1 MLKDYLKERLVE
13 IQRHHAQGATG
24 EQVIAALTD
33 LTDEVIERIYRDVL
47 QGVPPKERWKF
58 DDGLAIAAL
67 GGYGRGERSPYSDI
81 DIMFLHRPTL
91 RGEIQKM
98 AGILLQNM
106 WDVGFQVGH
115 SARTVND
122 CVAIGKADLTV
133 RTALMEA
140 RFLTGS
146 RALFDQ
152 FRSRYQRKVV
162 HNRPALFIKAKI
174 RSREEECE
182 QYGTTIHLLEP
193 HIKKSR
199 GGLRDLHLLRWAA
212 QARYGTSSL
221 EQLKEHGVLS
231 KQDYRALSEAQEFL
245 WRIRN
250 ELHFFSGRCQ
260 DTLTFEEQVRL
271 AAGWGYHDNPHLLG
285 VEQFMQRY
293 YDQTT
298 AIAETTGRYLDGMT
312 SKSVWSLFLN
322 RWSHRKIGRYF
333 ALSGQEI
340 SILSEFRTEVLSHGH
355 RVLTLF
361 RLAQENNAR
370 LSPETER
377 QLTDMMGQWDP
388 NHFSNPESYAV
399 FLSMLSAGAKISE
412 TLRGLHRF
420 RILEQILPAFRRVRG
435 LMQFNLYHKYTVD
448 EHCLR
453 AVEEAEKLLEREGGS
468 AHVFRENRSREILF
482 LGLLLHDLGKGL
494 GGDHSQIG
502 ASLALETGQRLGF
515 DSAETEKL
523 VFLVGQHLIMTHV
536 AFRRDLADDNV
547 LLQFAKTVGTPETL
561 GMLYV
566 LTMADVTAVGP
577 GTLNAWKKDLLTEL
591 FTKTREILTGETT
604 LVAEEE
610 KIKQIRQTL
619 HSRLRSLYESGWLE
633 NQLAAMT
640 SRYLIATPPE
650 RIALDLERIYD
661 LQPKSVTVYA
671 EYDSERNLTDYT
683 VYTFDNITPGIFYK
697 ITSVLAAKGL
707 QILGATITTWSNN
720 VVVDRFQVQD
730 PDYSGSSVSY
740 RLQDLRDAI
749 TLVLLGQSP
758 QEHPATIGTRIRSN
772 SQIFPRI
779 APVQIAVDS
788 STSEKYTIIEVFAPD
803 RTGLLSVIAQSLFA
817 LGLSI
822 QTAKVATHLDQI
834 VDVFH
839 VVDQTGQKIADPDR
853 IRLLKET
860 LSHGIEQFLETAR
873 VQ

>member
-1 MLKDYLKERLVE
+1 MLKDFLKERLVE

-33 LTDEVIERIYRDVL
+33 LTDEVIERIYRNVL
-47 QGVPPKERWKF
+47 QGVPPQERWKF

-81 DIMFLHRPTL
+81 DIMFLHRPSL

-98 AGILLQNM
+98 AGTLLQNL

-122 CVAIGKADLTV
+122 CIAIGKADLTV

-260 DTLTFEEQVRL
+260 DTITFEEQVRL
-271 AAGWGYHDNPHLLG
+271 AASWGYNDNPHLLG

-298 AIAETTGRYLDGMT
+298 AVAEITGRYLDGMA
-312 SKSVWSLFLN
+312 SKGIWSRLRN
-322 RWSHRKIGRYF
+322 RWAHRIIGRYF
-333 ALSGQEI
+333 VLSGQEI
-340 SILSEFRTEVLSHGH
+340 SILSEFRSEVLSHGD

-370 LSPETER
+370 LSAETQR
-377 QLTDMMGQWDP
+377 QLMDMMGQWDP
-388 NHFSNPESYAV
+388 NQYSNPESYRV
-399 FLSMLSAGAKISE
+399 FLSILSAEARISE

-420 RILEQILPAFRRVRG
+420 RILEQILPAFKRVRG

-448 EHCLR
+448 EHSLR
-453 AVEEAEKLLEREGGS
+453 AVEEAENLLEREGGP
-468 AHVFRENRSREILF
+468 AQAFRENRSRAVLY

-502 ASLALETGQRLGF
+502 AALALETGQRLGF
-515 DSAETEKL
+515 DSAATEQL

-561 GMLYV
+561 RMLYV

-577 GTLNAWKKDLLTEL
+577 GTLNAWKKDLLAEL
-591 FTKTREILTGETT
+591 FTKAREILTGETT

-610 KIKQIRQTL
+610 KITQIRQAI
-619 HSRLRSLYESGWLE
+619 HSRLRGLYKSEWLE
-633 NQLAAMT
+633 DQLAAMT

-650 RIALDLERIYD
+650 RIAMDLERVYE

-671 EYDSERNLTDYT
+671 ENDPDRNLTEYT
-683 VYTFDNITPGIFYK
+683 VYTFDDITPGIFYK

-730 PDYSGSSVSY
+730 PDFSGPSAPD
-740 RLQDLRDAI
+740 RLQELRDAI
-749 TLVLLGQSP
+749 ALVLLGQIQP
-758 QEHPATIGTRIRSN
+758 EHPANIVTRIRSY
-772 SQIFPRI
+772 SQVFPRI

-803 RTGLLSVIAQSLFA
+803 RTGLLSVIAQALFA

-839 VVDQTGQKIADPDR
+839 VVDQTGQKIVDPDR
-853 IRLLKET
+853 IRHLKET
-860 LSHGIEQFLETAR
+860 LEHGIEQFLETAR

>member
-1 MLKDYLKERLVE
+1 MLKNSLKERFVE

-33 LTDEVIERIYRDVL
+33 LTDEVIERICRDVL
-47 QGVPPKERWKF
+47 GGVPARERWKIE
-58 DDGLAIAAL
+58 DGLAIAAL

-81 DIMFLHRPTL
+81 DIMFLHRSSI
-91 RGEIQKM
+91 RGPIQRI
-98 AGILLQNM
+98 AGSILQNL

-115 SARTVND
+115 STRTVND

-133 RTALMEA
+133 RTSLMEA

-152 FRSRYQRKVV
+152 FRSRYRRKVV
-162 HNRPALFIKAKI
+162 HNRPTLFVKAKI
-174 RSREEECE
+174 RSRDIECE

-212 QARYGTSSL
+212 QARHGTSSL
-221 EQLKEHGVLS
+221 EQLKEHGILS
-231 KQDYRALSEAQEFL
+231 KQDFRTLTEAQEFL

-260 DTLTFEEQVRL
+260 DTLTFDEQVRL
-271 AAGWGYHDNPHLLG
+271 AMNWGYHDNLHLLG

-293 YDQTT
+293 YDQTG
-298 AIAETTGRYLDGMT
+298 AIAEITGRYLDGMV
-312 SKSVWSLFLN
+312 SEGIWDRLRN
-322 RWSHRKIGRYF
+322 RWSRRHIDRRF
-333 ALSGQEI
+333 LLSGEEI
-340 SILSEFRTEVLSHGH
+340 SILSEFRLEVLSHGDQ
-355 RVLTLF
+355 VLTLF

-370 LSPETER
+370 LSAETQR

-388 NHFSNPESYAV
+388 THFSNPESYGA
-399 FLSMLSAGAKISE
+399 FLSILSSSGKISA

-420 RILEQILPAFRRVRG
+420 RILEQILPAFKRVRG

-453 AVEEAEKLLEREGGS
+453 AVEEAERFLLQESGTAPFFREGRP
-468 AHVFRENRSREILF
+468 REVLF
-482 LGLLLHDLGKGL
+482 LALLLHDLGKGL

-502 ASLALETGQRLGF
+502 ASLALETGTRLGF
-515 DSAETEKL
+515 DPAATEQL
-523 VFLVGQHLIMTHV
+523 VFLVGQHLLMTHV
-536 AFRRDLADDNV
+536 AFRRDLADDHV

-561 GMLYV
+561 RMFYV

-577 GTLNAWKKDLLTEL
+577 GTLTAWKKDLLSEL
-591 FTKTREILTGETT
+591 FTKTLEILTGEATP
-604 LVAEEE
+604 VAEEE

-619 HSRLRSLYESGWLE
+619 QLRLRNLYEPDWLE
-633 NQLAAMT
+633 SQLASMT
-640 SRYLIATPPE
+640 SRYLIATPPD
-650 RIALDLERIYD
+650 RIALDLDRVYK
-661 LQPKSVTVYA
+661 LQPQSVAVFA
-671 EYDSERNLTDYT
+671 ENNFERNLTEYS
-683 VYTFDNITPGIFYK
+683 VYTFNHITPGIFYK
-697 ITSVLAAKGL
+697 ITSVLAAKGV

-720 VVVDRFQVQD
+720 VVVDTFQVQD
-730 PDYSGSSVSY
+730 PDFPGPAAPD
-740 RLQDLRDAI
+740 RLRELQDEI
-749 TLVLLGQSP
+749 TLVLLGEKQP
-758 QEHPATIGTRIRSN
+758 EQPANIVTRIRSN
-772 SQIFPRI
+772 SQVFPVI
-779 APVQIAVDS
+779 APVQIAVDNGS
-788 STSEKYTIIEVFAPD
+788 SEKYTVIEVFAPD
-803 RTGLLSVIAQSLFA
+803 RTGLLSVIAQSLFV

-839 VVDQTGQKIADPDR
+839 VADQTGQKIVDPDR
-853 IRLLKET
+853 IRHLKET
-860 LSHGIEQFLETAR
+860 LSQSIERFLETSR

>member
-1 MLKDYLKERLVE
+1 MPKDYLKERLVE

-33 LTDEVIERIYRDVL
+33 LTDEVIERIYRTVL
-47 QGVPPKERWKF
+47 QGVPSPERWKF

-81 DIMFLHRPTL
+81 DIMFLHRPSL
-91 RGEIQKM
+91 RGEIPKM
-98 AGILLQNM
+98 AGTLLQNL

-162 HNRPALFIKAKI
+162 HNRPALFISSKI

-221 EQLKEHGVLS
+221 EQLKEHGILS
-231 KQDYRALSEAQEFL
+231 KHDYRALSEAQEFL

-271 AAGWGYHDNPHLLG
+271 AASWGYHDNPHLLG

-298 AIAETTGRYLDGMT
+298 AIAEISARYLDGMV
-312 SKSVWSLFLN
+312 SKGIWSRFRN

-333 ALSGQEI
+333 MRSGQEI
-340 SILSEFRTEVLSHGH
+340 AILSEFRSEVLSHGDL
-355 RVLTLF
+355 VLTLF

-370 LSPETER
+370 FSAETQR

-388 NHFSNPESYAV
+388 KHFSNPESYEE
-399 FLSMLSAGAKISE
+399 FLSILSANAKVSE

-453 AVEEAEKLLEREGGS
+453 AVEEAENLLNQEGGPVH
-468 AHVFRENRSREILF
+468 AFRENRSREVLY

-502 ASLALETGQRLGF
+502 AALALESGQRLGF
-515 DSAETEKL
+515 DSATTEQL

-536 AFRRDLADDNV
+536 AFRRDLSDDNV
-547 LLQFAKTVGTPETL
+547 LLQFAKAVGTPETL
-561 GMLYV
+561 RMLYV

-577 GTLNAWKKDLLTEL
+577 GTLTAWKKDLLTEL
-591 FTKTREILTGETT
+591 FTKTLEILTGEAT

-610 KIKQIRQTL
+610 KVKQIREAVHL
-619 HSRLRSLYESGWLE
+619 RLRDLYESDWLE

-640 SRYLIATPPE
+640 SRYLVATPPE
-650 RIALDLERIYD
+650 RIALDLGRINK
-661 LQPKSVTVYA
+661 LQPRSVAVHA
-671 EYDSERNLTDYT
+671 ENDSERNLTEYT
-683 VYTFDNITPGIFYK
+683 VYTFDDITPGIFYK

-720 VVVDRFQVQD
+720 VVVDRFQVHD
-730 PDYSGSSVSY
+730 PDFSGPSAPE
-740 RLQDLRDAI
+740 RLEELREAI
-749 TLVLLGQSP
+749 TLVLLGQKQP
-758 QEHPATIGTRIRSN
+758 EHPSDIRIRIRSN
-772 SQIFPRI
+772 AQVFPRI
-779 APVQIAVDS
+779 EPVQIAVDNGS
-788 STSEKYTIIEVFAPD
+788 SEKYTIIEVFAPD
-803 RTGLLSVIAQSLFA
+803 RTGLLSIIAQALFA

-839 VVDQTGQKIADPDR
+839 VVDQTGQKIVDPDR
-853 IRLLKET
+853 IRHLKET
-860 LSHGIEQFLETAR
+860 LAHDIEQFLESAR